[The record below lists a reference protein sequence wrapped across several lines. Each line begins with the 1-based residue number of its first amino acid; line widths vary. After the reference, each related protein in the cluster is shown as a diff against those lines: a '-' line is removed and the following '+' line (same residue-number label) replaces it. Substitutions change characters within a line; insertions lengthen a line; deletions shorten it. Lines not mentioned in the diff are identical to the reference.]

1 MISKKEITLKNMF
14 YYIQGN
20 IRYILYYSKFKFL
33 IPKYIR
39 EQIDFRI
46 RVMDKKCY
54 NQGSCKMCGCK
65 TTALQMSNKTCNKPC
80 YPPMMNKKQWK
91 QFFKENNHVNINN
104 DNWFFVKGRN
114 NNYKLFLNYKLI
126 N

>member
-1 MISKKEITLKNMF
+1 MNKKEITIKNIF

-33 IPKYIR
+33 ISKHIR

-46 RVMDKKCY
+46 KVMDKQCY
-54 NQGSCKMCGCK
+54 KQGSCKMCGCS
-65 TTALQMSNKTCNKPC
+65 TTALQMSNKICNKPC
-80 YPPMMNKKQWK
+80 YPPMMDKKQWK
-91 QFFKENNHVNINN
+91 WFFKENNFISIDNN
-104 DNWFFVKGRN
+104 TWSFVKSKNG
-114 NNYKLFLNYKLI
+114 NYKLFLNYKLI